1 MVSQLYFL
9 FLLGLSIN
17 SPPHKQRYK
26 KMTTTAFYQERLT
39 FVYVNFGGV
48 IATK

>member
-26 KMTTTAFYQERLT
+26 KMTTTAFYQEKEHLCML
-39 FVYVNFGGV
+39 
-48 IATK
+48 ILEM